1 MYGPEEFIRDIMA
14 DARSHIGRSTYDQKA
29 RLVDAPATFN
39 CFTLMQW
46 LWCPVIELPDHILK
60 CRKLASVDPQSMT
73 AGDLVFVPRR
83 RFTAENDDFGHVGIA
98 TGEDTIIHAT
108 KWRNGVV
115 EDPRAEFLGRGCI
128 GVRRVR
134 LR

>member
-1 MYGPEEFIRDIMA
+1 MFELARFTGDIIMQ
-14 DARSHIGRSTYDQKA
+14 ARSYIGGPTYDQKA
-29 RLVDAPATFN
+29 RFSDAPATFN
-39 CFTLMQW
+39 CYTLMQW

-108 KWRNGVV
+108 KWRNGVI

-128 GVRRVR
+128 GVRRAR